1 MENDSNEKP
10 EEILSKLNL
19 ETSKTFWIE
28 LLPFFAKDMVVHVS
42 HNLDLIEV
50 AYQLSKDNKKQI
62 EEWME
67 NKLILKVTDE
77 LATTWHENN
86 MLVWAI
92 VIKPWVLVQ
101 LVVD

>member
-1 MENDSNEKP
+1 VENDSNEKP
-10 EEILSKLNL
+10 EEILSRLNS

-67 NKLILKVTDE
+67 NKLISKVTDE

-86 MLVWAI
+86 MLVWTV

-101 LVVD
+101 PVVD

>member
-1 MENDSNEKP
+1 MEDYSNEKL

-28 LLPFFAKDMVVHVS
+28 LLPFFAKGMIVHVS

-67 NKLILKVTDE
+67 NKLISKVTDE

-86 MLVWAI
+86 MLVWTV

-101 LVVD
+101 PVVD

>member
-1 MENDSNEKP
+1 
-10 EEILSKLNL
+10 
-19 ETSKTFWIE
+19 
-28 LLPFFAKDMVVHVS
+28 MVIHVS

-67 NKLILKVTDE
+67 NKLISKVTDE

-86 MLVWAI
+86 MLVWTV

-101 LVVD
+101 PVVD

>member
-1 MENDSNEKP
+1 MKNDSNEKP
-10 EEILSKLNL
+10 EEILSRLNS

-28 LLPFFAKDMVVHVS
+28 LLPFFAKGMVIRVS

-67 NKLILKVTDE
+67 NKLISKVTDE

-86 MLVWAI
+86 MLVWTV

-101 LVVD
+101 PVAD

>member
-10 EEILSKLNL
+10 EEILSRLNS

-28 LLPFFAKDMVVHVS
+28 LLSFFAKGMVIHVS

-50 AYQLSKDNKKQI
+50 VYQLSKDNKKQI

-67 NKLILKVTDE
+67 NKLISKVTDE

-86 MLVWAI
+86 MLVWTV

-101 LVVD
+101 PVVD